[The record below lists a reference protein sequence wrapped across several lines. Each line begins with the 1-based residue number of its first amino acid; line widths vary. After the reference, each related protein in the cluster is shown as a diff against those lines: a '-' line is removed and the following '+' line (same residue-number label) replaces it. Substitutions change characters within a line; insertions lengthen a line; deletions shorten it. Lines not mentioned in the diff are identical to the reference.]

1 MEFLICRWTETG
13 MNEWMT
19 QRKGNTIKGCFH
31 LFAMQR
37 NHRRPPLAPTSTLPI
52 QDDAW
57 LSSKEVQLG
66 VTLRDD
72 DDENNPRWICL
83 LLTTKR
89 NAQTK
94 QSVSK
99 GFFIKSQYE
108 FCLCCCCYGCS
119 CPLLDEWREKY
130 RPRSFPLSSVVVVLW
145 RVRPA
150 RHNTRERVQ

>member
-1 MEFLICRWTETG
+1 MDRNG
-13 MNEWMT
+13 NEWMNDPEKRKHD
-19 QRKGNTIKGCFH
+19 QRMLSFVRHAKESSSSTSRSHFYFANPGRCLIVIKG
-31 LFAMQR
+31 
-37 NHRRPPLAPTSTLPI
+37 ST
-52 QDDAW
+52 A
-57 LSSKEVQLG
+57 G

-83 LLTTKR
+83 LLTTKQ

-94 QSVSK
+94 QSGSK

-130 RPRSFPLSSVVVVLW
+130 RPRSFPLSSSVVVALW